1 MLKDKLNVVENI
13 VDDFKYLEK
22 VVTGLKTLI
31 QEKDE
36 QIVKLVTTFTD
47 IEQQNKRDEQTKQD
61 LLKVIDEKDRI
72 NEQMARQIRKN
83 RSKIK
88 YLIEVAAPELSN
100 SEDEKEVVNENETNL
115 NEETKEQENDI
126 TFCNPS
132 QSPGH
137 TCIECDFVAKNTKGL
152 RVHRKAKHK
161 QN

>member
-22 VVTGLKTLI
+22 VFTGLKTLI

-100 SEDEKEVVNENETNL
+100 SEDEKEVVNENE
-115 NEETKEQENDI
+115 EPKEQENDK
-126 TFCNPS
+126 TF
-132 QSPGH
+132 
-137 TCIECDFVAKNTKGL
+137 
-152 RVHRKAKHK
+152 
-161 QN
+161 

>member
-36 QIVKLVTTFTD
+36 QIVKLVTKFTD

-100 SEDEKEVVNENETNL
+100 SEDEKEVVNENE
-115 NEETKEQENDI
+115 EPKEQENDK
-126 TFCNPS
+126 TF
-132 QSPGH
+132 
-137 TCIECDFVAKNTKGL
+137 
-152 RVHRKAKHK
+152 
-161 QN
+161 

>member
-1 MLKDKLNVVENI
+1 MLKDKLNIVENI

-88 YLIEVAAPELSN
+88 YLIKVAAPELSN
-100 SEDEKEVVNENETNL
+100 SEDEKEVVNENESNL
-115 NEETKEQENDI
+115 NEEPKEQENDK
-126 TFCNPS
+126 TF
-132 QSPGH
+132 
-137 TCIECDFVAKNTKGL
+137 
-152 RVHRKAKHK
+152 
-161 QN
+161 